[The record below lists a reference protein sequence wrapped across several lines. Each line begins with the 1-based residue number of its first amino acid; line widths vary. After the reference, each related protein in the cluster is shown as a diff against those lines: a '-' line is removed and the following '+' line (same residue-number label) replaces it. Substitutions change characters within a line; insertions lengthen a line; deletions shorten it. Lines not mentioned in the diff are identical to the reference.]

1 MTTSDTNELPD
12 LQQRMAAL
20 IGAGDVPTLE
30 AVLEELH
37 PSDIADVV
45 ESLSDEL
52 RLALVRALPADLA
65 SETLAEMEEGEA
77 RAELLTALAPAEGA
91 ELLHELQ
98 DLSLIHI

>member
-1 MTTSDTNELPD
+1 MTTGDTKELPD

-52 RLALVRALPADLA
+52 RLALVRALPGN
-65 SETLAEMEEGEA
+65 EIA
-77 RAELLTALAPAEGA
+77 RRLTCISFENYYF
-91 ELLHELQ
+91 Q
-98 DLSLIHI
+98 IVFF